1 MAGDHRVPVRQPV
14 GASGRLATTQAISQL
29 TRVDRRLSALFWHL
43 AERWGRVG
51 GDGVVIPLALTH
63 RILGQLV
70 GRAEADRLHALCPS
84 SRSANELVRRPDGSW
99 LLRGRPPDARAGR
112 ATRARA
118 GRARRS
124 ASPGTRFGREGSRR
138 DRPLTGIMGGRD
150 GSPVAVHPLAPT
162 RRPHVHPH
170 RSEGILSDA
179 SARKRDELIELLQK
193 AYWMEIETVMSYIAN
208 SINPDGVRAQEI
220 IESLQEDIQEEL
232 GHAQQFAARIK
243 ELYGVVP
250 GSLDFQAEQTYL
262 QPPEHQTDI
271 VHVIKGVIEAE
282 TGAIEH
288 YNRII
293 EFTDGVDYVTQDM
306 VIAILHDEEGHRRL
320 FEGYLR
326 EYEAEG
332 LA

>member
-1 MAGDHRVPVRQPV
+1 MATV
-14 GASGRLATTQAISQL
+14 
-29 TRVDRRLSALFWHL
+29 
-43 AERWGRVG
+43 
-51 GDGVVIPLALTH
+51 
-63 RILGQLV
+63 
-70 GRAEADRLHALCPS
+70 
-84 SRSANELVRRPDGSW
+84 RSA
-99 LLRGRPPDARAGR
+99 AQ
-112 ATRARA
+112 
-118 GRARRS
+118 
-124 ASPGTRFGREGSRR
+124 
-138 DRPLTGIMGGRD
+138 
-150 GSPVAVHPLAPT
+150 
-162 RRPHVHPH
+162 
-170 RSEGILSDA
+170 GILADDNRA
-179 SARKRDELIELLQK
+179 QREQIIDLLKK

-220 IESLQEDIQEEL
+220 VESLQQDIQEEL
-232 GHAQQFAARIK
+232 GHAQQFAQRIK

-250 GSLDFQAEQTYL
+250 GSLEFASEQTYL

-293 EFTDGVDYVTQDM
+293 QETDQIDPVTQDM
-306 VIAILHDEEGHRRL
+306 VIAILRDEEGHRRL

>member
-1 MAGDHRVPVRQPV
+1 M
-14 GASGRLATTQAISQL
+14 ATTRNAAQGI
-29 TRVDRRLSALFWHL
+29 L
-43 AERWGRVG
+43 ADEN
-51 GDGVVIPLALTH
+51 T
-63 RILGQLV
+63 
-70 GRAEADRLHALCPS
+70 EAREQIID
-84 SRSANELVRRPDGSW
+84 
-99 LLRGRPPDARAGR
+99 LLR
-112 ATRARA
+112 
-118 GRARRS
+118 
-124 ASPGTRFGREGSRR
+124 
-138 DRPLTGIMGGRD
+138 
-150 GSPVAVHPLAPT
+150 
-162 RRPHVHPH
+162 
-170 RSEGILSDA
+170 
-179 SARKRDELIELLQK
+179 K

-220 IESLQEDIQEEL
+220 VESLQGDIQEEL
-232 GHAQQFAARIK
+232 GHAQQFASRIK

-250 GSLDFQAEQTYL
+250 GSLDFAAEQSYL

-293 EFTDGVDYVTQDM
+293 QETDTIDPVTQDM
-306 VIAILHDEEGHRRL
+306 LIAILRDEEGHRRL